1 MAASELPLAGRT
13 IGITADR
20 RWSEQAELFRRR
32 GAEVIHGPTMATIDL
47 SREERLREVTLEL
60 VERPPDYLV
69 VTTGMG
75 LRRWM
80 EAAQGWGLDADL
92 KAALAAST
100 ILARGAKSASAV
112 RGMGLDLAW
121 RAPGETMD
129 EVVDHLATR
138 VEPRLEPRVEQRS
151 PRVALQLF
159 DTDGHPS
166 TAALASQAAELVE
179 VPVYQWRLP
188 ADTGPARALVEAT
201 VAGRLDAVTFTSQP
215 AVRFLLRIAAG
226 LGRADDLRSALNGGV
241 LPACIGPVCAEAA
254 REEGIERPLWPEP
267 PRLPS
272 MVRQVTEHLGP
283 LPADT

>member
-1 MAASELPLAGRT
+1 MAASDLPLAGRT

-20 RWSEQAELFRRR
+20 RWSEQADLFRRR
-32 GAEVIHGPTMATIDL
+32 GAEVVHGATMATIDL
-47 SREERLREVTLEL
+47 SREERLREVTVEL
-60 VERPPDYLV
+60 VERPPDHLV
-69 VTTGMG
+69 ITTGMG

-92 KAALAAST
+92 KAALAVST

-129 EVVDHLATR
+129 EVVDHLAAR
-138 VEPRLEPRVEQRS
+138 VEKGS

-159 DTDGHPS
+159 DPDGHPS
-166 TAALASQAAELVE
+166 TAALASLAGELVE

-215 AVRFLLRIAAG
+215 AVRYLLRIAAG
-226 LGRADDLRSALNGGV
+226 MGRADDLRRALNQGV

-254 REEGIERPLWPEP
+254 REEGIEHPLWPEP

-283 LPADT
+283 LPA